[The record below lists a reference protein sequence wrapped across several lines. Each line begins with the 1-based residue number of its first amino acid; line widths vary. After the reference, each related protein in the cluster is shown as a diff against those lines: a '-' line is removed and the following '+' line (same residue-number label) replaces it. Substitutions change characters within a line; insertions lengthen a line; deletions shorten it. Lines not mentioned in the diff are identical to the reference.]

1 MQTYEPVL
9 VTIATLNARY
19 AALRER
25 RRHADVNSL
34 PLPLFVNR
42 PAPAASDAD
51 VEALAQQEA
60 A

>member
-1 MQTYEPVL
+1 MQTNEPIP

-25 RRHADVNSL
+25 RRLSAINSL
-34 PLPLFVNR
+34 SLPLFVNR

-51 VEALAQQEA
+51 DEALAQQEA